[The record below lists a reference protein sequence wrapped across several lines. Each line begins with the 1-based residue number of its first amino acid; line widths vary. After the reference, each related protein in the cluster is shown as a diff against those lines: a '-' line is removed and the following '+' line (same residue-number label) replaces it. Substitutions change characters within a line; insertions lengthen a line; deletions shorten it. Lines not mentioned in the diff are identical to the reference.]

1 MLVCISIG
9 MASTLGFHILI
20 KERTNDIGEL
30 GDDRKDIKM
39 EEMTL
44 GMELDTN
51 REVNFNSTFLLVIT
65 TNLMI
70 YIV

>member
-44 GMELDTN
+44 GMELDSN
-51 REVNFNSTFLLVIT
+51 REVKFRCNS
-65 TNLMI
+65 
-70 YIV
+70 

>member
-1 MLVCISIG
+1 MLKQSYFNIRNIMLVCISIG

-30 GDDRKDIKM
+30 GDDKKDIKM

-51 REVNFNSTFLLVIT
+51 REVKFRFNS
-65 TNLMI
+65 
-70 YIV
+70 

>member
-1 MLVCISIG
+1 MLVCIGIG
-9 MASTLGFHILI
+9 MTSTLGFHILI

-44 GMELDTN
+44 GMELDN
-51 REVNFNSTFLLVIT
+51 RREVIPRCFG
-65 TNLMI
+65 
-70 YIV
+70 

>member
-30 GDDRKDIKM
+30 VDDKKDFKM